1 LDDDRFAHAQ
11 RSDPVTIM
19 LITGLIVE
27 WIAGGGWI
35 AAIGAPTASRAWAIV
50 LGVVFA
56 VIAISLLVASWTRWG
71 QTKPLAKCVGIAV
84 LAHIWLLMYAYG
96 TRIVSPG
103 FGPGSDGGIHQ
114 TSEPPA
120 TFAWQ
125 GMTEEPA
132 TAAPSP
138 EDPLE
143 EGSPATQPTA
153 HEQPTPTAQP
163 WELASSPSTSE
174 QVDAPKLPQEPPSSS
189 ARNADASNAIEG
201 LLSIPEA
208 RSEAELLSMADLPID
223 PKLPAA
229 PSAATPPA
237 AVPLPSPPVRSAAS
251 LAAIPTLYRM
261 RMAPDR
267 AHYAASVGGDAQTE
281 TAVENA
287 LTWLARAQSPDGS
300 WNAQRYG
307 AGSDPRGAAAQPEGQ
322 YRANAGLRADTAM
335 TGLALLAFLGAGHTH
350 CEGAYAHTVRQ
361 GLQFLVAQQFP
372 SGDLSGRSQVGKE
385 PTVRYAR
392 MYSHGMAGLAI
403 AEAYAMT
410 QDAELLRPLQSA
422 AAYSLQAMNPRTG
435 GWRYDFASDD
445 PGDTSQFGWQAMFLN
460 SATKSGAITI
470 PGSSRLGLQRFLDS
484 VSTGRHGGLAVYRN
498 TSPGVRPLIA
508 AATPAMTAE
517 AMAMRCMLELP
528 ISANAAQETRD
539 MVLANLPGRSQE
551 NLYYWYYAALT
562 MFQLRSQHSLSQS
575 PSIPSASQAAWDRWN
590 DAMKQQLCG
599 SQMVQGPDAGS
610 WHPTCVWGSYGGR
623 VYSTAM
629 ACMCLEVYYRY
640 LPVYQEIARENSTA
654 TIPR

>member
-1 LDDDRFAHAQ
+1 VDHDGFAHAQ
-11 RSDPVTIM
+11 CSDPVTIM
-19 LITGLIVE
+19 LSAGLIVE
-27 WIAGGGWI
+27 RIAGGWWI
-35 AAIGAPTASRAWAIV
+35 ATIGAPTASRAWAIV
-50 LGVVFA
+50 LGIVFA
-56 VIAISLLVASWTRWG
+56 IIAVSLLVASWTKWG

-103 FGPGSDGGIHQ
+103 FGPGSHGGVHQ
-114 TSEPPA
+114 ASEPPA
-120 TFAWQ
+120 KFDWQ

-132 TAAPSP
+132 TPAPSP
-138 EDPLE
+138 ADPSAEDSPEIEPTPLN
-143 EGSPATQPTA
+143 
-153 HEQPTPTAQP
+153 QPTPAAQR
-163 WELASSPSTSE
+163 WELASSPSVSE
-174 QVDAPKLPQEPPSSS
+174 QVDAPKLPQDLPSPRES
-189 ARNADASNAIEG
+189 NADARNSIEG
-201 LLSIPEA
+201 LLNTPEA

-223 PKLPAA
+223 PKLPAP
-229 PSAATPPA
+229 PSATSSPATA
-237 AVPLPSPPVRSAAS
+237 LLPSAPARRTAS
-251 LAAIPTLYRM
+251 TAAIPTLYRM

-267 AHYAASVGGDAQTE
+267 ARYAANVGGDARTE

-287 LTWLARAQSPDGS
+287 LAWLARAQSPDGS
-300 WNAQRYG
+300 WNAQQYG
-307 AGSDPRGAAAQPEGQ
+307 AGSDLRGAAAQTEGQ

-350 CEGAYAHTVRQ
+350 RDGAYAHTVRQ

-372 SGDLSGRSQVGKE
+372 SGDLSGRSQVGQE

-410 QDAELLRPLQSA
+410 QDAELLRPLKAA

-445 PGDTSQFGWQAMFLN
+445 PGDTSQFGWQSMFLN
-460 SATKSGAITI
+460 SASKSGAITI

-517 AMAMRCMLELP
+517 AMAMRYMLELP
-528 ISANAAQETRD
+528 ITANAAQEARD
-539 MVLANLPGRSQE
+539 MILVHLPGRSQE

-562 MFQLRSQHSLSQS
+562 MFQLRSQHSLSQN
-575 PSIPSASQAAWDRWN
+575 PSIPSASHAAWDRWN

-599 SQMVQGPDAGS
+599 SQIVQGSDAGS
-610 WHPTCVWGSYGGR
+610 WHPTCTWGSYGGR

-640 LPVYQEIARENSTA
+640 LPLYQETAREMSSA
-654 TIPR
+654 TFPK